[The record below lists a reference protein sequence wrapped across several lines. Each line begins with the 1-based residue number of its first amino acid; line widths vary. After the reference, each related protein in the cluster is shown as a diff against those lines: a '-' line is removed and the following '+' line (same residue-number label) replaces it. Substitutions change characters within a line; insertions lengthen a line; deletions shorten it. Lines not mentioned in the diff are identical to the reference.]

1 MGRKRN
7 MGTKTKSPSKS
18 RSWTVKHTVI
28 VCWIITLIWAIYKK
42 PQLLK
47 EFFSLFINCPLQT
60 TWNTFLIYIASYAII
75 KVWVLPFWRFIFAD
89 TQKLGQKIEWYNED
103 FKHLTPDTKELFIQR
118 WSIILALSLCSFFL
132 SLLPI
137 NIIQKYSLSYS
148 SPYQWPKDA
157 ALIFSL
163 TQLTSWSLTKYFS
176 LATIYFWIISLLE
189 GRSRVIARILT
200 KYDLYKDSK
209 AWEVPLPEVPW
220 SKSSPKLELCFFS
233 QFVTKTGESATLET
247 SYEKWIQRKE
257 AGLVTNTLGIA
268 PTGGGKTSSLI
279 KPTIE
284 QAILWQ
290 NDRSDLKA
298 SVAVYDPKGELTDYA
313 VQIAKKAD
321 RENDLCVLSL
331 KSLNNINPLQVN
343 NIWDGQTSWR
353 ISGWVISAWLN
364 FQGKSSPEP
373 YWENQNYLLVRNLL
387 VLLYLDKGNNVGMY
401 DISKMLGPSSTGCF
415 IKQDKIK
422 TLTEF
427 GTWVF
432 KAYIMALSEHSDEEA
447 IFDILDEYE
456 LNPIKLSQMTPEI
469 FKDSEERLVRRKK
482 SYEEYRKKYHINTNI
497 ELKKIMELGESAK
510 GQQDLFRCRN
520 DYLNKLKEL
529 VTHDM
534 NEKFKDKK
542 MEPQDFAKTHLIQST
557 QELKS
562 KLEADLNDEIQRET
576 AYQIIKDA
584 CEWLIKTWSQM
595 PPENRANIVSN
606 MEPFLKMFETPEV
619 RRSLSP
625 ANPQINFDQIIT
637 EGSIVIPS
645 FPGIEIGDSLADAIV
660 TLIKARWQYAVLS
673 NSQSKRV
680 KFQIV
685 DEAQRVITF
694 GEGRNAG
701 DFEYLE
707 LSRSFGGITLMTT
720 QSISALRAKAPREAD
735 WEKIHGVIR
744 SIICFATNDSK
755 TIRFIQDIA
764 GKTVKERVSKTV
776 LEGAN
781 SPELDMISEKY
792 KGDSSLSVSFTT
804 SQSLEDYIQSSDIQ
818 GAKAFTGIAILFDG
832 LKSEIMKVAFKPTFW
847 PDRRDKWAF
856 MDKLLFQS
864 ENRNHQ
870 KYPVRPNSIETL
882 FPNMEHKEV

>member
-1 MGRKRN
+1 MA
-7 MGTKTKSPSKS
+7 TKSKPASTSKAWS
-18 RSWTVKHTVI
+18 CKHT
-28 VCWIITLIWAIYKK
+28 LILSWLALALYI
-42 PQLLK
+42 QLK
-47 EFFSLFINCPLQT
+47 FPFIGREYISLLSECTLQT
-60 TWNTFLIYIASYAII
+60 LWNTILAILASYAFLKIWII
-75 KVWVLPFWRFIFAD
+75 PVWRLIFAD
-89 TQKLGQKIEWYNED
+89 TQKLGQKIEWYNES
-103 FKHLTPDTKELFIQR
+103 FKHLTPDTKELFMQR
-118 WSIILALSLCSFFL
+118 WSIVVTVGVSLYLLRFLPFALT
-132 SLLPI
+132 
-137 NIIQKYSLSYS
+137 QKYFLSYS
-148 SPYQWPKDA
+148 SPYSYPVNIPH
-157 ALIFSL
+157 LIRFEHSLFGIFLKHFSL
-163 TQLTSWSLTKYFS
+163 LTV
-176 LATIYFWIISLLE
+176 YFWFLSLLE
-189 GRSRVIARILT
+189 GRSRIIARLLT
-200 KYDLYKDSK
+200 KYDAYKDSMAWK
-209 AWEVPLPEVPW
+209 APLPELPW
-220 SKSSPKLELCFFS
+220 SKSSPKLELCLFS
-233 QFVTKTGESATLET
+233 KFLTKSGETATQET
-247 SYEKWIQRKE
+247 SYEEWVIRKE
-257 AGLVTNTLGIA
+257 VGLVTNTLGIA

-279 KPTIE
+279 KPSIE

-290 NDRSDLKA
+290 NDDPNLKA
-298 SVAVYDPKGELTDYA
+298 SVAVYDPKGELTEYA
-313 VQIAKKAD
+313 VNVAKKSS
-321 RENDLCVLSL
+321 RGKDLFVLSL
-331 KSLNNINPLQVN
+331 KSQNNINPLQVN

-353 ISGWVISAWLN
+353 ISGWIISAWLN

-415 IKQDKIK
+415 IKQDKTK

-432 KAYIMALSEHSDEEA
+432 KAYLLALEENSDEEA
-447 IFDILDEYE
+447 IFDFLDEYE
-456 LNPIKLSQMTPEI
+456 LNPIKLSLMTPEL
-469 FKDSEERLVRRKK
+469 FKETEERLGRRKK
-482 SYEEYRKKYHINTNI
+482 SYESYRKTYHQNTNTDLREI
-497 ELKKIMELGESAK
+497 LEK
-510 GQQDLFRCRN
+510 GQNAGNQQELQNCRR
-520 DYLNKLKEL
+520 DYIAKLQEL
-529 VTHDM
+529 VKKDM
-534 NEKFKDKK
+534 IEKFKDKK
-542 MEPQDFAKTHLIQST
+542 MEPQDFAKTDLIQSA
-557 QELKS
+557 QKLKE
-562 KLEADLNDEIQRET
+562 KLEVDVNEPVARET

-660 TLIKARWQYAVLS
+660 TLIKSRWQYAVLS
-673 NSQSKRV
+673 NPQSQRV

-707 LSRSFGGITLMTT
+707 LSRSFGGITLMST

-764 GKTVKERVSKTV
+764 GKQIKERVSKTV

-781 SPELDMISEKY
+781 APELDMISEKY

-804 SQSLEDYIQSSDIQ
+804 SQTLEDYIQSSDIQ

-856 MDKLLFQS
+856 MERLTFQPEVRKSLKHPLKSNAIENLFSSTKESKL
-864 ENRNHQ
+864 
-870 KYPVRPNSIETL
+870 
-882 FPNMEHKEV
+882 

>member
-1 MGRKRN
+1 MGN
-7 MGTKTKSPSKS
+7 KTKPAPKS
-18 RSWTVKHTVI
+18 RSWTTKHTVI
-28 VCWIITLIWAIYKK
+28 FSLLIAIIYLIYKK
-42 PQLLK
+42 PYLGK
-47 EFFSLFINCPLQT
+47 EYLSLIYNCPLQT
-60 TWNTFLIYIASYAII
+60 LWNTVLIYIAIYAFI
-75 KVWVLPFWRFIFAD
+75 KVWVLPVWRFIFAD
-89 TQKLGQKIEWYNED
+89 TQKLGQKIEWYNEN

-118 WSIILALSLCSFFL
+118 WSIILVLSLCLYFL
-132 SLLPI
+132 SLLPFTLF
-137 NIIQKYSLSYS
+137 QRYFLSFSTPYSWPQEAIHIRYMVSLIWIKAIKHLS
-148 SPYQWPKDA
+148 
-157 ALIFSL
+157 LL
-163 TQLTSWSLTKYFS
+163 
-176 LATIYFWIISLLE
+176 TIYFWIISLFE
-189 GRSRVIARILT
+189 GRSRIIARLLT
-200 KYDLYKDSK
+200 KYDSYKDSI
-209 AWEVPLPEVPW
+209 AWKVPLPEIPW
-220 SKSSPKLELCFFS
+220 DKYSPKLELCLFS
-233 QFVTKTGESATLET
+233 QFITKVGEPATQET
-247 SYEKWIQRKE
+247 SYEKWIPRKE

-290 NDRSDLKA
+290 NDRPELKA

-313 VQIAKKAD
+313 VEIAKKAN

-353 ISGWVISAWLN
+353 ISGWIISAWQN

-415 IKQDKIK
+415 TKQDKTK

-432 KAYIMALSEHSDEEA
+432 KAYIMTLLAKSEEEA
-447 IFDILDEYE
+447 ISDLIDEYE
-456 LNPIKLSQMTPEI
+456 LKPIKLSQMTPEI
-469 FKDSEERLVRRKK
+469 FKDTEERVEQWKKTYQSQRKI
-482 SYEEYRKKYHINTNI
+482 YHQNTNI
-497 ELKKIMELGESAK
+497 ELREILNKGEQAT
-510 GQQDLFRCRN
+510 GQQGLLKCRH
-520 DYLNKLKEL
+520 DYLEKLKEL
-529 VTHDM
+529 VNKDM
-534 NEKFKDKK
+534 AEKFKDKK
-542 MEPQDFAKTHLIQST
+542 MEPQDFAKTHLIQSA
-557 QELKS
+557 QELKE
-562 KLEADLNDEIQRET
+562 KLEADLQEEIPRET
-576 AYQIIKDA
+576 AFQIIKDA

-625 ANPQINFDQIIT
+625 STPQINFDQIIT

-673 NSQSKRV
+673 NPQSNRV

-764 GKTVKERVSKTV
+764 GKRVKERVSKTV

-781 SPELDMISEKY
+781 APELDMISEKY

-804 SQSLEDYIQSSDIQ
+804 SQSLEDFIQSSDIQ

-832 LKSEIMKVAFKPTFW
+832 LKSEIIKVAFKPNFW
-847 PDRRDKWAF
+847 PDRRDKWAL
-856 MDKLLFQS
+856 MEKLLFQNN
-864 ENRNHQ
+864 NRDSK
-870 KYPVRPNSIETL
+870 KYPLKTNAIENL
-882 FPNMEHKEV
+882 FPQHEPKEA

>member
-1 MGRKRN
+1 MYTCPILRKEY
-7 MGTKTKSPSKS
+7 GSFLYHS
-18 RSWTVKHTVI
+18 
-28 VCWIITLIWAIYKK
+28 
-42 PQLLK
+42 
-47 EFFSLFINCPLQT
+47 PLQT
-60 TWNTFLIYIASYAII
+60 LWNSFLVIIASYAIVKI
-75 KVWVLPFWRFIFAD
+75 WILPFWRLIFAD
-89 TQKLGQKIEWYNED
+89 TQKLGQKIEWYNEN
-103 FKHLTPDTKELFIQR
+103 FKHLTPDTKKLFLQR
-118 WSIILALSLCSFFL
+118 WSIVLSLSVL
-132 SLLPI
+132 LYLLRYLPI
-137 NIIQKYSLSYS
+137 TFLQKYLPSYS
-148 SPYQWPKDA
+148 SPYSIPSDVI
-157 ALIFSL
+157 LIVTYL
-163 TQLTSWSLTKYFS
+163 KQTS
-176 LATIYFWIISLLE
+176 FWIIKHFSLLTTYLWILSLLE
-189 GRSRVIARILT
+189 GRSRFIARILT
-200 KYDLYKDSK
+200 KFHLHLDSL
-209 AWEVPLPEVPW
+209 AWKQPLPEIPW
-220 SKSSPKLELCFFS
+220 DKSSPKLEICLFT
-233 QFVTKTGESATLET
+233 QFLTKTGETATQET
-247 SYEKWIQRKE
+247 SYEKWIARKE
-257 AGLVTNTLGIA
+257 VGLVTNTLGIA

-284 QAILWQ
+284 QSILWQ
-290 NDRSDLKA
+290 NDNPGLKA

-313 VQIAKKAD
+313 VKIAHKAN
-321 RENDLCVLSL
+321 RASDLCVLSL
-331 KSLNNINPLQVN
+331 KSENNINPLQVN

-415 IKQDKIK
+415 IKQDKTK

-432 KAYIMALSEHSDEEA
+432 KAYIMVLQEASDEEA
-447 IFDILDEYE
+447 IFDIIDEYE
-456 LNPIKLSQMTPEI
+456 LHPIKLSLMTTDL
-469 FKDSEERLVRRKK
+469 FKTTEERLEKRKK
-482 SYEEYRKKYHINTNI
+482 SYESYRKIYHLNTNI
-497 ELKKIMELGESAK
+497 ELREIIERGQKAT
-510 GQQDLFRCRN
+510 GQQDLNICRKQ
-520 DYLNKLKEL
+520 YLDKLQEFIKK
-529 VTHDM
+529 DM
-534 NEKFKDKK
+534 SEKFKDKK
-542 MEPQDFAKTHLIQST
+542 MEPQDFAKTHLIQSA
-557 QELKS
+557 QELKA
-562 KLEADLNDEIQRET
+562 KFEKEIKEDTTRET
-576 AYQIIKDA
+576 AFQIIKDA

-625 ANPQINFDQIIT
+625 TNPEIDFDHIIT
-637 EGSIVIPS
+637 RGSIVIPS

-673 NSQSKRV
+673 NPQSQRV

-707 LSRSFGGITLMTT
+707 LSRSFGGTTLMTT

-764 GKTVKERVSKTV
+764 GKQIKERISKTV

-781 SPELDMISEKY
+781 APELDMISEKY

-832 LKSEIMKVAFKPTFW
+832 LKSEIMKVAFKPVFW
-847 PDRRDKWAF
+847 PDRRDKWAL
-856 MDKLLFQS
+856 MEKLSFEI
-864 ENRNHQ
+864 ENRDPAKFPLKANT
-870 KYPVRPNSIETL
+870 IENLYHPTL
-882 FPNMEHKEV
+882 KEDV

>member
-1 MGRKRN
+1 
-7 MGTKTKSPSKS
+7 MGTKSKAS
-18 RSWTVKHTVI
+18 TRSNSWSCKHSVI
-28 VCWIITLIWAIYKK
+28 IIWVIILAYILYKK
-42 PQLLK
+42 PHIGKAYLSLLH
-47 EFFSLFINCPLQT
+47 ECPLQT
-60 TWNTFLIYIASYAII
+60 IWNTTLALVATYAFL
-75 KVWVLPFWRFIFAD
+75 KVWTLPIWRLVFAD
-89 TQKLGQKIEWYNED
+89 TQKLGQKIEWYNEN
-103 FKHLTPDTKELFIQR
+103 FKHLTPDTKELFIKR
-118 WSIILALSLCSFFL
+118 WTIILALSLFL
-132 SLLPI
+132 YLLTFLPI
-137 NIIQKYSLSYS
+137 SFLQKYLLSYS
-148 SPYQWPKDA
+148 SPYSW
-157 ALIFSL
+157 
-163 TQLTSWSLTKYFS
+163 TSASKIVFQITHETITKWIKHLS
-176 LATIYFWIISLLE
+176 LATVYFWILSLLE
-189 GRSRVIARILT
+189 GRSRIIARLLT
-200 KYDLYKDSK
+200 KYDHYKDSL
-209 AWEVPLPEVPW
+209 AWKVPLPEIPW
-220 SKSSPKLELCFFS
+220 DKKSLQLELCLFS
-233 QFVTKTGESATLET
+233 QFITKTGIPATQET
-247 SYEKWIQRKE
+247 SYEKWIPRKE
-257 AGLVTNTLGIA
+257 TGLVTNTLGIA

-290 NDRSDLKA
+290 NDNPDLKA
-298 SVAVYDPKGELTDYA
+298 SVAVYDPKAELTEYT
-313 VQIAKKAD
+313 VQIAKKAN
-321 RENDLCVLSL
+321 RENDLCILSL

-415 IKQDKIK
+415 IRQDKVK

-427 GTWVF
+427 GTWVL
-432 KAYIMALSEHSDEEA
+432 KAYLMTLHEHSDEET
-447 IFDILDEYE
+447 IFDLLDEYE
-456 LNPIKLSQMTPEI
+456 LNPIKLSQMTPDL
-469 FKDSEERLVRRKK
+469 FKHTEERLGKRKK
-482 SYEEYRKKYHINTNI
+482 SYESYRKTYHINTNTELREII
-497 ELKKIMELGESAK
+497 ERGQKAN
-510 GQQDLFRCRN
+510 GQQELYNCRKTYLDKIQDLV
-520 DYLNKLKEL
+520 KK
-529 VTHDM
+529 DM
-534 NEKFKDKK
+534 SDKFKDKK
-542 MEPQDFAKTHLIQST
+542 MEPQDFAKTHLIQSS
-557 QELKS
+557 QELKK
-562 KLEADLNDEIQRET
+562 KLEDDVQEQIPRET
-576 AYQIIKDA
+576 AFQIIKDA

-625 ANPQINFDQIIT
+625 MNPQINFDQIIT

-645 FPGIEIGDSLADAIV
+645 FPGIEIGDSLANAIV
-660 TLIKARWQYAVLS
+660 TLIKSRWQYAVLS
-673 NSQSKRV
+673 NPQSQRV
-680 KFQIV
+680 KLQIV

-694 GEGRNAG
+694 GEGKNAG

-764 GKTVKERVSKTV
+764 GKQIKERISKTV

-781 SPELDMISEKY
+781 APELDMISEKY

-832 LKSEIMKVAFKPTFW
+832 LKSEIIKVAFKPTFW

-856 MDKLLFQS
+856 MEKLLFQP
-864 ENRNHQ
+864 ENRNPK
-870 KYPVRPNSIETL
+870 KYPIRPNAIENL
-882 FPNMEHKEV
+882 FSNHHPKEAK

>member
-1 MGRKRN
+1 MGN
-7 MGTKTKSPSKS
+7 KTKPASKS
-18 RSWTVKHTVI
+18 KSWGTKHTVI
-28 VCWIITLIWAIYKK
+28 VFLLISITWAIYKR
-42 PQLLK
+42 PSVAR
-47 EFFSLFINCPLQT
+47 EYFSLIYHCPLQT
-60 TWNTFLIYIASYAII
+60 VWNTVLIYIATYAFI
-75 KVWVLPFWRFIFAD
+75 KVWILPVWRFIFAD
-89 TQKLGQKIEWYNED
+89 TQKLGQKIEWYNEN

-118 WSIILALSLCSFFL
+118 WSIIFVLSLVLYAF

-137 NIIQKYSLSYS
+137 SIIQKYFLSYS
-148 SPYQWPKDA
+148 LPYFWPEKA
-157 ALIFSL
+157 TLIQSV
-163 TQLTSWSLTKYFS
+163 TNIGWTKAIKHFS
-176 LATIYFWIISLLE
+176 LATIYFWIVSLLE

-200 KYDLYKDSK
+200 KYDSHKDSQ
-209 AWEVPLPEVPW
+209 AWKVPLPELPW
-220 SKSSPKLELCFFS
+220 DKYSPKLELCLFS
-233 QFVTKTGESATLET
+233 QFLTKTGEPATQET
-247 SYEKWIQRKE
+247 SYEKWIPRQE

-290 NDRSDLKA
+290 NDRPEVKA

-313 VQIAKKAD
+313 VQVAKKAN

-353 ISGWVISAWLN
+353 ISGWIISAWQN

-373 YWENQNYLLVRNLL
+373 YWENQNYLLIRNLL

-415 IKQDKIK
+415 IKQDKTK

-432 KAYIMALSEHSDEEA
+432 KAYLMTLQVNSEDEA
-447 IFDILDEYE
+447 ISDLLDEYE
-456 LNPIKLSQMTPEI
+456 LKPIKLSQMTPEI
-469 FKDSEERLVRRKK
+469 FKDTEERLEQWKK
-482 SYEEYRKKYHINTNI
+482 SYESQRKMYHQNTNI
-497 ELKKIMELGESAK
+497 ELREIINKGEQAK
-510 GQQDLFRCRN
+510 GQQDLFKCRH
-520 DYLNKLKEL
+520 DYLEKLKEL
-529 VTHDM
+529 VKKDM
-534 NEKFKDKK
+534 TDKFEDKK
-542 MEPQDFAKTHLIQST
+542 MEPQDFAKTHLIQSA
-557 QELKS
+557 QELKA
-562 KLEADLNDEIQRET
+562 KLETDLEGEIQRET
-576 AYQIIKDA
+576 AFQIIKDA
-584 CEWLIKTWSQM
+584 CEWFIKTWSQM

-625 ANPQINFDQIIT
+625 ATPQINFDQIIT

-673 NSQSKRV
+673 NPQSNRV

-764 GKTVKERVSKTV
+764 GKRVKERVSKTV
-776 LEGAN
+776 LEGA
-781 SPELDMISEKY
+781 SAPELDMISEKY

-818 GAKAFTGIAILFDG
+818 GAKAFTGTAILFDG
-832 LKSEIMKVAFKPTFW
+832 LKSEIIKVAFKPTFW
-847 PDRRDKWAF
+847 PDRRDKWAL
-856 MDKLLFQS
+856 MEKLLFQA
-864 ENRNHQ
+864 ENRDSK
-870 KYPVRPNSIETL
+870 KYPLKTNAIENL
-882 FPNMEHKEV
+882 FSEQVPKEA

>member
-1 MGRKRN
+1 MPNKP
-7 MGTKTKSPSKS
+7 KPSTKSKS
-18 RSWTVKHTVI
+18 WSCKHTVI
-28 VCWIITLIWAIYKK
+28 VFW
-42 PQLLK
+42 LLFGGYAFYSYPILRK
-47 EFFSLFINCPLQT
+47 EYASLLYHAPLQT
-60 TWNTFLIYIASYAII
+60 LWNTFLVAIATFAII
-75 KVWVLPFWRFIFAD
+75 KIWMLPLWRLVFTD
-89 TQKLGQKIEWYNED
+89 TQKLGQKIEWYNEN
-103 FKHLTPDTKELFIQR
+103 FKHLTPDTKKLFLQR
-118 WSIILALSLCSFFL
+118 WSIVLSL
-132 SLLPI
+132 SLLLYLFQFLPMTFTR
-137 NIIQKYSLSYS
+137 KYFLSYS
-148 SPYQWPKDA
+148 SLYFIPQNVVLVVTYLSLTSIWVIKH
-157 ALIFSL
+157 FSL
-163 TQLTSWSLTKYFS
+163 FS
-176 LATIYFWIISLLE
+176 TYLWILSLLE
-189 GRSRVIARILT
+189 GRSRVIARLLT
-200 KYDLYKDSK
+200 KFHLHLDSL
-209 AWEVPLPEVPW
+209 AWKKPLPELPW
-220 SKSSPKLELCFFS
+220 SKSSPKLELCLFS
-233 QFVTKTGESATLET
+233 QFLTKTGETATQET
-247 SYEKWIQRKE
+247 FYEQWIVRKE
-257 AGLVTNTLGIA
+257 VGLVTNTLGIA

-284 QAILWQ
+284 QSILWQ
-290 NDRSDLKA
+290 NDNPSFKA

-313 VQIAKKAD
+313 VEIAKKAN
-321 RENDLCVLSL
+321 RESDLCVLSL
-331 KSLNNINPLQVN
+331 KSKNNINPLQVN

-415 IKQDKIK
+415 VKQDKAK

-432 KAYIMALSEHSDEEA
+432 KAYIMVLQESSDEEA
-447 IFDILDEYE
+447 IFDFVDEYE
-456 LNPIKLSQMTPEI
+456 LNPIKLSQMTPDL
-469 FKDSEERLVRRKK
+469 FKTTEERLEKRKK
-482 SYEEYRKKYHINTNI
+482 SYEAYRKTYHLNTNI
-497 ELKKIMELGESAK
+497 ELREIIEKGQTAK
-510 GQQDLFRCRN
+510 GQQDLNNSRKQ
-520 DYLNKLKEL
+520 YIEKLQEL
-529 VTHDM
+529 IKKDM
-534 NEKFKDKK
+534 AEKFKDKK
-542 MEPQDFAKTHLIQST
+542 LEPQDFAKTHLIQSS

-562 KLEADLNDEIQRET
+562 KFEEEVQDEITRET
-576 AYQIIKDA
+576 AFQIIKDA

-625 ANPQINFDQIIT
+625 TDPEIDFDQIIT
-637 EGSIVIPS
+637 QGSIVIPS

-673 NSQSKRV
+673 NPQSQRV

-707 LSRSFGGITLMTT
+707 LSRSFGGTTLMTT

-764 GKTVKERVSKTV
+764 GKQVKERISKTV

-781 SPELDMISEKY
+781 APELDMISEKY

-847 PDRRDKWAF
+847 PDRRDKWAL
-856 MDKLLFQS
+856 MEKLSFQT
-864 ENRNHQ
+864 ENRDLTKFPLKANT
-870 KYPVRPNSIETL
+870 IENLYHTTVKGVAL
-882 FPNMEHKEV
+882 